1 MRGSI
6 CKDLEYNASSSSKSV
21 SSNKY
26 AVTFGI
32 CSILYGVCWK
42 WRISLM
48 TCASCEMTQFEMDC
62 IRRLGYSEQLSD
74 QIEFIASVFCKRKF
88 AR

>member
-1 MRGSI
+1 
-6 CKDLEYNASSSSKSV
+6 
-21 SSNKY
+21 
-26 AVTFGI
+26 
-32 CSILYGVCWK
+32 
-42 WRISLM
+42 M